1 MKLMHTI
8 FAKRYEILDNLGEGG
23 MADVYLAFDTILKRD
38 VAIKIL
44 RGSLSKDP
52 ITLMRFQREA
62 SAISKL
68 SHPNVVDVYDV
79 GEFKGHHYIV
89 MEYVRG
95 RTLKQLIA
103 QRGALH
109 KEEALDIMKQLT
121 MAIQHAHEH
130 NIIHRDVKPQNVL
143 VKDDGTVKIT
153 DFGIAMVHDSLS
165 LTQGESI
172 LGSAHYLA
180 PETTRGEA
188 PTKQVD
194 IYALGIVF
202 YELLSGK
209 VPFKGDNAYQIA
221 TKHLHD
227 PMPLIRDFNPTLPQT
242 IENIIQRACV
252 KDKNSRYTSTKE
264 MLYDL
269 EHCLDQGCEKVKPI
283 VFENKP
289 KPQEEVTIFSEHQE
303 QPKKK
308 RYKWILIILI
318 VLCLGISIYLML
330 DSGIVKPKTI
340 IIPTITDKSVDELKS
355 ELNALGVLDTSI
367 RIEETLSDD
376 KDKGELISI
385 YPVSGKEVEKTSMIT
400 ITVSKGKYYVIKDY
414 TNKRYESVKRAL
426 EEEAPNIK
434 IEVIKVAST
443 SLKPGYVVEQS
454 GLEEGQKIDP
464 YQPLSITLT
473 VTESVAFQIENMVG
487 QKVEDIKQ
495 MLQDRGI
502 TPVLI
507 QMEIP
512 EDEEIE
518 EGVVMRVEPQEG
530 SWYVQ
535 EGSNTITLYY
545 YE

>member
-79 GEFKGHHYIV
+79 GEFKDHHYIV

-202 YELLSGK
+202 YELLSGT

-242 IENIIQRACV
+242 IENVIQRACV

-340 IIPTITDKSVDELKS
+340 IMPTITDKSVDELKS
-355 ELNALGVLDTSI
+355 ELYALGVLDTSI

-443 SLKPGYVVEQS
+443 SLKPGYIVEQS

>member
-79 GEFKGHHYIV
+79 GEFKDHHYIV

-202 YELLSGK
+202 YELLSGT

-242 IENIIQRACV
+242 IENVIQRACV

-283 VFENKP
+283 VFENKS

-340 IIPTITDKSVDELKS
+340 IMPTITDKSVDELKS
-355 ELNALGVLDTSI
+355 ELYALGVLDTSI

-414 TNKRYESVKRAL
+414 TNKRYESVKKAL

-443 SLKPGYVVEQS
+443 SLKPGYIVEQS

>member
-79 GEFKGHHYIV
+79 GEFKDHHYIV

-202 YELLSGK
+202 YELLSGT

-242 IENIIQRACV
+242 IENVIQRACV

-340 IIPTITDKSVDELKS
+340 IMPTITDKSVDELKS
-355 ELNALGVLDTSI
+355 ELYALGVLDTSI

-414 TNKRYESVKRAL
+414 TNKRYESVKKAL

-443 SLKPGYVVEQS
+443 SLKPGYIVEQS

>member
-79 GEFKGHHYIV
+79 GEFKDHHYIV

-121 MAIQHAHEH
+121 MAIQHAHEN

-202 YELLSGK
+202 YELLSGT

-242 IENIIQRACV
+242 IENVIQRACV

-283 VFENKP
+283 VFENKS

-340 IIPTITDKSVDELKS
+340 IMPTITDKSVDELKS
-355 ELNALGVLDTSI
+355 ELYALGVLDTSI

-414 TNKRYESVKRAL
+414 TNKRYESVKKAL

-443 SLKPGYVVEQS
+443 SLKPGYIVEQS